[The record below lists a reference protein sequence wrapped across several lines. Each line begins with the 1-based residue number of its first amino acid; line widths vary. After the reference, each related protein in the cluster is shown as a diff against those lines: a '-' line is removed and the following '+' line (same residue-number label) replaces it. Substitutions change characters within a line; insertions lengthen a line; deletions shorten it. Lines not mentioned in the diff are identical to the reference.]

1 MGDYTKVFKT
11 KDIESAAT
19 SFPQIQQNK
28 KTISIIALTGSSK
41 QGKSSTLRLL
51 ITSLT
56 GSNPFGKHKDLRI
69 LFTYQN
75 RTILVCT
82 MGDSRKLVEQNCL
95 LAELFQPDIFVCAV
109 NYNDGATQA
118 FNYFCQKYYKQTF
131 VQLRISKN
139 EYNSKH
145 NNSTLSPH
153 QIDQS
158 AASVLQQIINNI

>member
-19 SFPQIQQNK
+19 CFPKIQQNK

-41 QGKSSTLRLL
+41 QGKSRTLRLL

-56 GSNPFGKHKDLRI
+56 GLTGSNKDLRI

-145 NNSTLSPH
+145 NNNTLSQH
-153 QIDQS
+153 QINQS

>member
-56 GSNPFGKHKDLRI
+56 RINLKHKDLRI

-118 FNYFCQKYYKQTF
+118 FDYFCQKYYKQTF

-145 NNSTLSPH
+145 NNSTLSPD
-153 QIDQS
+153 QINQS

>member
-41 QGKSSTLRLL
+41 QGKSSTLRQL

-56 GSNPFGKHKDLRI
+56 RINLKHKDLRI

-118 FNYFCQKYYKQTF
+118 FDYFCQKYYKQTF

-145 NNSTLSPH
+145 NNSTLSPD
-153 QIDQS
+153 QINQS